1 MIKRIKFKEG
11 DKVKFDHNI
20 GIVRSILL
28 DGIIGNIEW
37 ESDRESE
44 EWYIDA
50 FLLCDGEIN

>member
-28 DGIIGNIEW
+28 DGIIGSIEW

-44 EWYIDA
+44 EWNIDA